1 MLYFVGLGL
10 NDEKDISVKGL
21 EAVKKA
27 DFIFLETYTSVLN
40 CTIKDLENFYGRK
53 IIKADRNLVE
63 KNSDEIIERAKTKN
77 VCFLAI
83 GDPMCATTHADLL
96 LRAKEKGINVEI
108 IHNSSIISAIGA
120 TGLEVYKFGKITSIP
135 FENENIKSPYE
146 IMKVNLKNKMHTLFL
161 LDLMPD
167 ENKFL
172 TIKEAIEYLI
182 REGMKKTMKVLACA
196 RIGSKSQKIGYG
208 EAEKLINIDFGN
220 PPYCLVVP
228 AELHFMEDEML
239 KLYSAAR

>member
-1 MLYFVGLGL
+1 MLYFVGIGL
-10 NDEKDISVKGL
+10 ADEKDISVKGL

-27 DFIFLETYTSVLN
+27 DFIFLESYTSIFN
-40 CTIKDLENFYGRK
+40 CPVKDLENFYGRK

-63 KNSDEIIERAKTKN
+63 KNSDEILDKAKAKN
-77 VCFLAI
+77 VCFLVA

-96 LRAKEKGINVEI
+96 LRAKEKNVEVEI
-108 IHNSSIISAIGA
+108 IHNASIVSAIGA
-120 TGLEVYKFGKITSIP
+120 VGLEVYKFGKITSIP
-135 FENENIKSPYE
+135 FENKNVKSPYE
-146 IMKVNLKNKMHTLFL
+146 AMKVNLKNKMHTLFL
-161 LDLMPD
+161 IDLRPD

-196 RIGSKSQKIGYG
+196 RIGSKSQKIAYG
-208 EAEKLINIDFGN
+208 EAEKLLDIDFGN

-228 AELHFMEDEML
+228 AELHFMEEGML
-239 KLYSAAR
+239 KLYSVIK